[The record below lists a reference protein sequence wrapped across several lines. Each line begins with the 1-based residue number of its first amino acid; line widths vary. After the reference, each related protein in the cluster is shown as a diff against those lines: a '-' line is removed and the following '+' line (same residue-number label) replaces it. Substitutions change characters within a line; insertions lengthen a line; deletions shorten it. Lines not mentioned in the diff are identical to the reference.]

1 MNDDYNVY
9 NNFDSNF
16 INYGELYK
24 TPNEM
29 KMNSKSLI
37 GDYADALIKGPSDV
51 YVDSPNLVGN
61 RYFIDTNTQCKN
73 KDNNNK
79 LETRSI
85 LVDNVMD
92 EALNQTKGG
101 NKGLIYSLLASLK
114 MIDSDTMFTDMK
126 NNEPTHFKKY
136 SSTEYLRNSPNADMP
151 LCSEVSVY
159 SSDAKDAVIS
169 GWMTEEDIKNVDPN
183 ALAQKEGFVDMGSIV
198 TQDLTPNQFQGQM
211 NKLNAAMDEQANTVT
226 EETQNKASSTLDNAN
241 NIMKQHNKKGSD
253 FAVSAASDNM
263 NRVKKNREVGKNRGN
278 SARRSG
284 QKQMLRMKTEEFL
297 TTEKPTGG
305 VGYSIIELLEQ
316 LINITYSCGENHD
329 EVARIPAPCVE
340 EIFSGDLPPNQP
352 SQDAKRTNLCSGQ
365 SFGEISVKNFVNE
378 LKNTVKTNQTNTK
391 KLSLPVL
398 PAKQVCTRVE
408 KPLTGLDALFS
419 NKRTWENKYV
429 DSYDYKIYEDKLETF
444 RRNIAREIVRY
455 RNVGVFGQCDAI
467 ANKNNSEGFT
477 TQLMELPENKITFS
491 FTDIFFNGYIIVLIF
506 LIFFIVYKFLIRY
519 LKLNKVSFYKLK
531 K

>member
-1 MNDDYNVY
+1 MSDDYNVY

-37 GDYADALIKGPSDV
+37 GDYADALIKGRSDV

-73 KDNNNK
+73 KDDNNK
-79 LETRSI
+79 LETRSV

-92 EALNQTKGG
+92 EALNHTKGG

-114 MIDSDTMFTDMK
+114 MIDSETMFTDMK
-126 NNEPTHFKKY
+126 NNEPTHFEKY
-136 SSTEYLRNSPNADMP
+136 SSTEYLSKSPNADMP
-151 LCSEVSVY
+151 SCSEVSVY
-159 SSDAKDAVIS
+159 SSNQKDSIIN

-183 ALAQKEGFVDMGSIV
+183 ALAQKEGFVEMGSIV
-198 TQDLTPNQFQGQM
+198 TKDLTPNQFQSQM
-211 NKLNAAMDEQANTVT
+211 HKLNAAMDEQSKSFT
-226 EETQNKASSTLDNAN
+226 EETQNKASSTLNEAN
-241 NIMKQHNKKGSD
+241 SIIAAHNKKGSS

-263 NRVKKNREVGKNRGN
+263 NRVNKNREEGGKRGN
-278 SARRSG
+278 NARRAG
-284 QKQMLRMKTEEFL
+284 QKQMLRMKTEEYL
-297 TTEKPTGG
+297 TTEKPSGG
-305 VGYSIIELLEQ
+305 VGYSINELLEQ
-316 LINITYSCGENHD
+316 LINTTFSCGEDHD
-329 EVARIPAPCVE
+329 QISRIPAPCIE

-352 SQDAKRTNLCSGQ
+352 SEDAKRTNLCSGQ
-365 SFGEISVKNFVNE
+365 NFGEISVKNFVNE
-378 LKNTVKTNQTNTK
+378 LKNTVKSNQTNTK
-391 KLSLPVL
+391 TLSLPVL
-398 PAKQVCTRVE
+398 PPKQICIRVE

-419 NKRTWENKYV
+419 SKKTWENKYV

-444 RRNIAREIVRY
+444 RRHIAREIVRY
-455 RNVGVFGQCDAI
+455 RNVGVFGQCDAVT
-467 ANKNNSEGFT
+467 NSNNSEGFT
-477 TQLMELPENKITFS
+477 TQLMELPENKIKFS
-491 FTDIFFNGYIIVLIF
+491 FTDMFFNGYIIVLIF
-506 LIFFIVYKFLIRY
+506 LVFFIVYKFLIRY